1 MPRGPVLHTSW
12 RPRSTERGVGDAAAS
27 PWSQSLRQ
35 RAPETPRRLEA
46 PRFEVS
52 SPGPGA
58 RTGRRL
64 NMTPESV
71 RSARSTSV
79 RSVRSV
85 RSARSCSN
93 FSIDS
98 RCSSQCSRMSSLD
111 LEEMAAEEGRRRLK
125 ELMRQN
131 AKSCYQAINFPDM
144 RHGHH
149 SLKLTVPEGFNLSVS
164 NRADPPGY
172 PKQEDCSSINE
183 KWSKSLRPEMFVKWT
198 RELTV
203 PLGPQLRT
211 SRTRR
216 SLSAREH
223 SSSRKHS
230 VSCKGLPARERE
242 AIARHLQRSKS
253 QALEAPE
260 IVQVKAQL
268 TEEDRQWIQG
278 AENARA
284 RAARART
291 AMQKRSEEAYDKQ
304 KQQLFVFGSPS
315 ETSKISKVGEEA
327 E

>member
-1 MPRGPVLHTSW
+1 MFRIF
-12 RPRSTERGVGDAAAS
+12 AS
-27 PWSQSLRQ
+27 L
-35 RAPETPRRLEA
+35 
-46 PRFEVS
+46 
-52 SPGPGA
+52 
-58 RTGRRL
+58 
-64 NMTPESV
+64 
-71 RSARSTSV
+71 
-79 RSVRSV
+79 
-85 RSARSCSN
+85 
-93 FSIDS
+93 I
-98 RCSSQCSRMSSLD
+98 
-111 LEEMAAEEGRRRLK
+111 
-125 ELMRQN
+125 
-131 AKSCYQAINFPDM
+131 FP
-144 RHGHH
+144 
-149 SLKLTVPEGFNLSVS
+149 L
-164 NRADPPGY
+164 
-172 PKQEDCSSINE
+172 EDCSSINE

-268 TEEDRQWIQG
+268 TEEDRQWIQEMWG
-278 AENARA
+278 FAYHQALWKSRHA
-284 RAARART
+284 WLCLGRT